1 MKHLLSVPRIA
12 AMTLVFA
19 ASAVVAANAHFVRG
33 PDASID
39 TRTANVTVT
48 WKEAGLGANVLVEYV
63 ASADCTARYQCVNRG
78 GNCPAASNKQSV
90 QGPVSAS
97 GFISSGKNGSIN
109 GSLTFEPPA
118 GTLICPGNQVLKLV
132 SASFTGIALDDVTN
146 GLTATASPTN
156 LSMSG
161 PECP

>member
-33 PDASID
+33 PDASIN
-39 TRTANVTVT
+39 TSTGEVTVT
-48 WKEAGLGANVLVEYV
+48 WKEAGLGTNVLVSYT

-78 GNCPAASNKQSV
+78 GKCPAASNKQSV
-90 QGPVSAS
+90 EGPVSAS
-97 GFISSGKNGSIN
+97 GDFASGKNGSIN
-109 GSLTFEPPA
+109 GSLTFEPPE
-118 GTLICPGNQVLKLV
+118 GTLDCPGGQVLKLV
-132 SASFTGIALDDVTN
+132 SASFTGIALEDETN
-146 GLTATASPTN
+146 GLTSAASPTN